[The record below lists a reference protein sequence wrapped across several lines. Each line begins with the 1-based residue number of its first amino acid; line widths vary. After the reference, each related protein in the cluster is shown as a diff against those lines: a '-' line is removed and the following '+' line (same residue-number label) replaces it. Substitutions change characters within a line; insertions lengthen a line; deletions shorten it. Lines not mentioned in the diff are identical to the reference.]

1 MFLQERH
8 HKILELLQTQKRIIV
23 TDLSKQLHVSVDTI
37 RRDLT
42 QLEAQNLLIRTF
54 GGAILPNSLNTC
66 PSFEIRKELHKV
78 DKEYIG
84 KLAFNQIKENDTV
97 FIDGSTTSLS
107 LLPYLEHMKKL
118 TIVTNSIEVISSA
131 LEINEGLNLY
141 MIGGTILNSISST
154 IGNEAL
160 LKLSELR
167 VDKAFIST
175 SGFNAEGL
183 FGNDFNEVA
192 FKKMLIKNSSL
203 VYFLL
208 DSSKYNKSGSILLS
222 KYDGSFK
229 IICDSKL
236 SSAHKSELERIC
248 QGILIY

>member
-8 HKILELLQTQKRIIV
+8 HKILEILQIQKRIIV
-23 TDLSKQLHVSVDTI
+23 TELSKQLNVSVDTI

-42 QLEAQNLLIRTF
+42 RLEEQNLLVRTF
-54 GGAILPNSLNTC
+54 GGAILPDSLNTC
-66 PSFEIRKELHKV
+66 PSFEVRKELHKE

-84 KLAFNQIKENDTV
+84 KLAFNHIQEKDTI

-107 LLPYLEHMKKL
+107 ILPYLKQMKSL
-118 TIVTNSIEVISSA
+118 TLITNSIDVISES
-131 LEINEGLNLY
+131 LKFNKELNLY
-141 MIGGTILNSISST
+141 MIGGTIMNNISST
-154 IGNEAL
+154 LGNEAL
-160 LKLSELR
+160 LRLSEFR

-175 SGFNAEGL
+175 SAFNADGL
-183 FGNDFNEVA
+183 FGNDFNEVT
-192 FKKMLIKNSSL
+192 FKKLLIKNSNH

-208 DSSKYNKSGSILLS
+208 DSSKYNKSGAILLS

-236 SSAHKSELERIC
+236 DPAHKSELDLIC
-248 QGILIY
+248 HGLLIN

>member
-8 HKILELLQTQKRIIV
+8 HKILELLQRQKRVIV

-42 QLEAQNLLIRTF
+42 RLEEQDLLIRTF
-54 GGAILPNSLNTC
+54 GGAILPSSINAC
-66 PSFEIRKELHKV
+66 PPFEIRKELRKA
-78 DKEYIG
+78 DKEYIAQ
-84 KLAFNQIKENDTV
+84 LAFAQIQEKDTV
-97 FIDGSTTSLS
+97 FIDGSTTSLTI
-107 LLPYLEHMKKL
+107 LPYLKNIKVL
-118 TIVTNSIEVISSA
+118 TVITNSIDVISDI
-131 LEINEGLNLY
+131 LKYNKELTLY
-141 MIGGTILNSISST
+141 MIGGTINNSISST
-154 IGNEAL
+154 LGNEAL

-175 SGFNAEGL
+175 SGFNADGL
-183 FGNDFNEVA
+183 YGNDFNEVT
-192 FKKMLIKNSSL
+192 FKKTLIKNSSQ

-208 DSSKYNKSGSILLS
+208 DSSKYNKSGPILLS

-236 SSAHKSELERIC
+236 ASKHQSEIEKDC
-248 QGILIY
+248 KDILIQ